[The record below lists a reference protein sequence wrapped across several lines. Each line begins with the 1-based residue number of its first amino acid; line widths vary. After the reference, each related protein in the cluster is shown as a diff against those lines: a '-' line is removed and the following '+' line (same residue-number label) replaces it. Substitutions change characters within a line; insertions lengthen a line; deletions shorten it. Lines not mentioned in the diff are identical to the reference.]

1 MKKLNEKKGFTL
13 AELLVVVAI
22 IAVLVAVSIP
32 IFTSQ
37 LEKARESTD
46 LANLRAAKAAAT
58 TALLS
63 EDKTD
68 TVYTTLVGD
77 GTPAGTA
84 VYYDAQN
91 GKLVTSNTG
100 LKPYGKGTA
109 SGAYTDAVAPSSTTD
124 TTSVIK
130 VTYEKK
136 GTDTEKKL
144 YIAFA
149 NDTTP
154 GDKPYSAVIGG

>member
-58 TALLS
+58 TAVLS
-63 EDKTD
+63 EDSTDKIYNAMTATD
-68 TVYTTLVGD
+68 TATI
-77 GTPAGTA
+77 
-84 VYYDAQN
+84 YYNAKD
-91 GKLVTSNTG
+91 GKLVTAVG
-100 LKPYGKGTA
+100 DADKCGKGTTA
-109 SGAYTDAVAPSSTTD
+109 GTYKDGVKDSTISVSYTKATGKLSVFFTTD
-124 TTSVIK
+124 DTKTGSGTSQ
-130 VTYEKK
+130 
-136 GTDTEKKL
+136 
-144 YIAFA
+144 
-149 NDTTP
+149 
-154 GDKPYSAVIGG
+154 YSDVIGA